1 MLARGRLP
9 AVKLEIGTIRP
20 LVPDDLL
27 CLRQKRTTPNVQ
39 RMRDPHHR
47 LARLLATGLRP
58 KDAAEQ
64 TGYSIARVYV
74 LHSDPSFMDL
84 IAKYSADVHE
94 AYVSGEE
101 ERYRLANEVNV
112 KALRTIAEHF
122 DKADEECEL
131 IPLNRALAIFS
142 DTADRTGLV
151 KKSTVTNINV
161 DFAKNLE
168 RARQV
173 RDAQRAQ
180 VIDGDATETKLVRR
194 I

>member
-64 TGYSIARVYV
+64 TGYSK
-74 LHSDPSFMDL
+74 P
-84 IAKYSADVHE
+84 
-94 AYVSGEE
+94 
-101 ERYRLANEVNV
+101 N
-112 KALRTIAEHF
+112 
-122 DKADEECEL
+122 
-131 IPLNRALAIFS
+131 
-142 DTADRTGLV
+142 TGLELEKAIEEYITFYNYSRFQ
-151 KKSTVTNINV
+151 KKLGDRSRLNTEKQPLHNLGFCSLST
-161 DFAKNLE
+161 
-168 RARQV
+168 
-173 RDAQRAQ
+173 
-180 VIDGDATETKLVRR
+180 
-194 I
+194 